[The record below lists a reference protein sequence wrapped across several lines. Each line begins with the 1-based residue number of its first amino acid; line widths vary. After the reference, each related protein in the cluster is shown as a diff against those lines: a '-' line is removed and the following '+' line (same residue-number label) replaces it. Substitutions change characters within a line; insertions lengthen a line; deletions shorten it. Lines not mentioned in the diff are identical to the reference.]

1 MALPK
6 QILPTYSTELPST
19 GKLIKFHPFQVREEK
34 ALLLAQQSSE
44 KEIMADTLKDV
55 VKHCVVDS
63 IDVDSLA
70 MFDLEYLLLQIRA
83 KSIGEIVSL
92 IFSCDVCTDAK
103 AKVKIN
109 FDLTQLQVKKDPSH
123 TNKIK
128 LFGETGVVLK
138 YPDVSAISKF
148 DKLDD
153 DDINGIFDLI
163 ISSIDY
169 VYSDNEFFYAKDQTR
184 QELHEFVNNLTQI
197 QFKELVRFFETMPK
211 LRQDV
216 NYKCPVCGLEHNKY
230 IEGIDSFF

>member
-19 GKLIKFHPFQVREEK
+19 GKPIKFKPFQVREEK
-34 ALLLAQQSSE
+34 ALLLAQQSDD
-44 KEIMADTLKDV
+44 KGIMADTLKDV
-55 VKHCVVDS
+55 VKHCIVDELD
-63 IDVDSLA
+63 IESLA

-83 KSIGEIVSL
+83 KSIGEIVAL
-92 IFSCDVCTDAK
+92 IFSCDICNDPK

-109 FDLTQLQVKKDPSH
+109 FDLTELKVNKDPNH
-123 TNKIK
+123 TNNIK
-128 LFGETGVVLK
+128 LFDDTGVVLK

-148 DKLDD
+148 DRIED

-184 QELHEFVNNLTQI
+184 QELHEFINNLTQV
-197 QFKELVRFFETMPK
+197 QFKELVNFFETMPK

-216 NYKCPVCGLEHNKY
+216 KYTCPVCNKEHNKY